1 MVTASPT
8 TVFSR
13 DEVAANNTADSLHV
27 VIDSKVY
34 DLTEFADAHPGGAH
48 VLLQVAG
55 KDATS
60 EFFQM
65 HRHEV
70 LLRYGKLCI
79 GTVTGET
86 PQVIVPQAGDLCPV
100 PYSEPQVYLE
110 FLFYFHESAVA
121 DSDYSGWSPNFLA
134 LTTKRA
140 IGS

>member
-8 TVFSR
+8 LFTR
-13 DEVAANNTADSLHV
+13 EAVAKNNTADSLHV
-27 VIDSKVY
+27 IIDSKVY

-55 KDATS
+55 TDATS

-70 LLRYGKLCI
+70 LLRYAKLSI

-86 PQVIVPQAGDLCPV
+86 PEVIVPQPGDLCPV
-100 PYSEPQVYLE
+100 PYSEPQVNLHI
-110 FLFYFHESAVA
+110 YFVPPSSECCC
-121 DSDYSGWSPNFLA
+121 
-134 LTTKRA
+134 
-140 IGS
+140 

>member
-1 MVTASPT
+1 MVAASPP
-8 TVFSR
+8 VFTR
-13 DEVAANNTADSLHV
+13 EDVAKNNTADSLHV
-27 VIDSKVY
+27 IIDSKVY

-70 LLRYGKLCI
+70 LLRYTKLCV

-86 PQVIVPQAGDLCPV
+86 PEVIVPQPGDLCPV
-100 PYSEPQVYLE
+100 PYSEPQVNPE
-110 FLFYFHESAVA
+110 IS
-121 DSDYSGWSPNFLA
+121 SPPP
-134 LTTKRA
+134 RR
-140 IGS
+140 ICR

>member
-1 MVTASPT
+1 MVAASST
-8 TVFSR
+8 LFTR
-13 DEVAANNTADSLHV
+13 DEVAKNNTADSLHI
-27 VIDSKVY
+27 VIDSNVY

-70 LLRYGKLCI
+70 LLRYSKLCI
-79 GTVTGET
+79 GSITGET
-86 PQVIVPQAGDLCPV
+86 PQVIVPQPGDLCPV
-100 PYSEPQVYLE
+100 PYAEPQVIL
-110 FLFYFHESAVA
+110 LFFFFDEREGAVA
-121 DSDYSGWSPNFLA
+121 DLNRSGWFLNFLV
-134 LTTKRA
+134 LITKRA